1 MAAVEKPS
9 RLPWQPL
16 TFKGVASF
24 AQAPVS
30 RLTFIQALV
39 ACSAVGCVLCFF
51 SMAWEPV
58 IREAVSQLPEQGSIR
73 RGQLDWKGSDPQ
85 RLAGNSFLSII
96 VELDSI
102 GSLGSSAADLQVE
115 LGRRE
120 IRLRSL
126 LGVIAV
132 PYPTG
137 WIISAN
143 RQELEP
149 WWGAWWLLVFSG
161 LGGSVFVSL
170 FVIWWL
176 LATIYSWPVRLIAFY
191 VDREITFGGSWR
203 LACAALMP
211 GALLMNASILFY
223 ALQRFNLVQ
232 LIFTTLLHVVIGWVF
247 VVVAPFRLPRIHSGN
262 RKTRSRNPFSNR
274 SSPKGRK

>member
-1 MAAVEKPS
+1 MAADEKPS

-24 AQAPVS
+24 AQAPAS

-39 ACSAVGCVLCFF
+39 ACSAVGSVLCFF
-51 SMAWEPV
+51 FLAWEPV
-58 IREAVSQLPEQGSIR
+58 IREAVLQLPERGAIR
-73 RGQLDWKGSDPQ
+73 RGQLDWNGSDPQ
-85 RLAGNSFLSII
+85 WLAGNSFLSIA
-96 VELDSI
+96 VELNPI
-102 GSLGSSAADLQVE
+102 GSLGSSADLQLE

-126 LGVIAV
+126 LGVVAV

-149 WWGAWWLLVFSG
+149 WWGAWRLLVFSG
-161 LGGSVFVSL
+161 LGGFVFASL

-176 LATIYSWPVRLIAFY
+176 LATIYSSPVRFIAFY
-191 VDREITFGGSWR
+191 ADREITFGGSWR

-211 GALLMNASILFY
+211 GALLMSVSILAY

-232 LIFTTLLHVVIGWVF
+232 LIFATLLHVVIGWFF
-247 VVVAPFRLPRIHSGN
+247 VLIAPFRLPRIHSGN
-262 RKTRSRNPFSNR
+262 RKTQSRNPFSKR
-274 SSPKGRK
+274 SSAKSRK